1 MSESV
6 VLLQIVAEEISINI
20 KLINITKSHVRIS
33 EKVSE
38 KGEREREW
46 VREGETGRRGKKIR
60 LISTGHLR

>member
-38 KGEREREW
+38 KGERER
-46 VREGETGRRGKKIR
+46 VGEGGRDGEE
-60 LISTGHLR
+60 G